1 MENTK
6 EIIRS
11 EQELAAEINIIKR
24 RTAQM
29 CLAAAIEIGRLLC
42 EAKEQ
47 VAYGEWG
54 EWLENNVA
62 YSQSQANNLMRL
74 YQNYGEQEQLDFFE
88 ENRMDIFGSLS
99 PSQAVALLGLPA
111 DQRREFVE
119 THDMEQTSVRNIEQ
133 EIRARKQAE
142 EKLAEAE
149 EKAENATR
157 LAEEERERAE
167 QAVSRLEEERERADE
182 AVSRLEEEREN
193 LRRELEQLKAT
204 SEPVEVKATVE
215 PDPAAM
221 RAAEK
226 ELKDKLQKQFDKK
239 LEKEK
244 AALQKQVD
252 EAKKSAADA
261 AQEKAAAEQ
270 RIRQEMETAYG
281 EQLAQLRR
289 EKESVEAKLANA
301 GNVAVQKFSLHF
313 ENLQREFDALMEL
326 LQAIRQDDAA
336 TAEKLAKAMA
346 NITEGMRAE
355 FEGSGEE

>member
-1 MENTK
+1 MENTR
-6 EIIRS
+6 EIVRS
-11 EQELAAEINIIKR
+11 KQELAAEINVIKR

-54 EWLENNVA
+54 NWLENNVA

-88 ENRMDIFGSLS
+88 ENRMDLFGSLS

-119 THDMEQTSVRNIEQ
+119 THDMEQTSVRDIEQ
-133 EIRARKQAE
+133 EIRARK
-142 EKLAEAE
+142 EAE

-157 LAEEERERAE
+157 LAEEERERADE
-167 QAVSRLEEERERADE
+167 AVSQLEEERERADD

-193 LRRELEQLKAT
+193 LRRELEQLKAA

-336 TAEKLAKAMA
+336 TAEKLAAAMA
-346 NITEGMRAE
+346 NITEGMRSE
-355 FEGSGEE
+355 FERSGEE

>member
-1 MENTK
+1 MEITK
-6 EIIRS
+6 EIVRS
-11 EQELAAEINIIKR
+11 EQELAAEINVIKR

-29 CLAAAIEIGRLLC
+29 CLAAAMEIGRLLC
-42 EAKEQ
+42 EAKAQ

-54 EWLENNVA
+54 DWLENNVA

-99 PSQAVALLGLPA
+99 PSQAVALLGLPV

-119 THDMEQTSVRNIEQ
+119 THDMEQTSVRDIEQ
-133 EIRARKQAE
+133 EIRARK
-142 EKLAEAE
+142 EAE

-157 LAEEERERAE
+157 LAEEERERA
-167 QAVSRLEEERERADE
+167 DE
-182 AVSRLEEEREN
+182 AVSRLEEERDN
-193 LRRELEQLKAT
+193 FRRELEQLKAAT
-204 SEPVEVKATVE
+204 EPVEVQATVE

-244 AALQKQVD
+244 TALQKQVD

-336 TAEKLAKAMA
+336 TAEKLATAMA

-355 FEGSGEE
+355 FERSGEE